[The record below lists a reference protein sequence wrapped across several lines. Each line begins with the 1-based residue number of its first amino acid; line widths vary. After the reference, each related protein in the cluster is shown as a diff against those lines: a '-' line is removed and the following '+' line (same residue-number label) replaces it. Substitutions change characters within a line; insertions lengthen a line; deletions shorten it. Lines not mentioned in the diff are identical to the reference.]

1 MTGKRLEGFDM
12 PEDYIRLDKYLLKY
26 CPVLVD
32 FVSLPERKWDV
43 LSRRFGQRM
52 NKINIGV
59 SEQGALVAET
69 TLHDLIV
76 QAEAD
81 IAIAKNFLL
90 FIDNVFKDVLKFVP
104 AHHHAK
110 LRQAARN
117 LLSNFDIQR
126 SAYLDPLGELKA
138 LLSLLKNSDYK
149 LIEIEFKLS
158 NGKSADYY
166 LIHPSGHKI
175 LIDVLNIHFKDG
187 RIRNEVDLL
196 SFLSKRIQDK
206 LGEKTSGVDFMQ
218 LGKQFKLL
226 PVVWCDFKDVH
237 EYTAAFDTVEA
248 NFGTL
253 PFCVM
258 GQTSMGDGSYTFHFS
273 TVKRLIE
280 AYQKQI
286 NYGSGA

>member
-1 MTGKRLEGFDM
+1 M

-26 CPVLVD
+26 CPALVN
-32 FVSLPERKWDV
+32 FVSLPERKWDA

-52 NKINIGV
+52 DKISIGV
-59 SEQGALVAET
+59 SEQGAFVAET

-81 IAIAKNFLL
+81 IAIAKNFLS

-104 AHHHAK
+104 THHHAK

-126 SAYLDPLGELKA
+126 SAYLDPLGELEA

-175 LIDVLNIHFKDG
+175 LIDVLNIHFKDD
-187 RIRNEVDLL
+187 RIQNEVDLF

-206 LGEKTSGVDFMQ
+206 LEVKTSGVDFMQ

-226 PVVWCDFKDVH
+226 PVVWCDFKDIHKYISV
-237 EYTAAFDTVEA
+237 FDKVEA
-248 NFGTL
+248 RFGTL
-253 PFCVM
+253 SFCVM
-258 GQTSMGDGSYTFHFS
+258 GQTQIEDGSYTFHFS
-273 TVKRLIE
+273 TVNRLIE
-280 AYQKQI
+280 AYHR
-286 NYGSGA
+286 